1 MVDFNPRAVRFSRWN
16 ALLNGV
22 QNKVEVYYGDLYHAI
37 DDSLSK
43 AQKRKGRGLFD
54 VILANPPYLPT
65 PPEAATDG
73 SSRPVENAYGD
84 GGVDG
89 ERLLAAVMVGARR
102 YVNRLFG
109 GVNRLFRCQGP
120 WSERAGER
128 KEEGGINLYK

>member
-43 AQKRKGRGLFD
+43 AQKRQGRGLFD

-65 PPEAATDG
+65 PPKAATGG

-102 YVNRLFG
+102 
-109 GVNRLFRCQGP
+109 
-120 WSERAGER
+120 
-128 KEEGGINLYK
+128 